1 MRRPALAVLGLV
13 ALQACVFRSADQP
26 RFFRPTSA
34 MLDAADAEQP
44 IGAGF
49 PIRLRPVRAEP
60 FLRERIVWRVSD
72 VEYGSY
78 EQRRW
83 LDLPAHYVES
93 ALAARLQTTPGLRL
107 TDDLIAAALHV
118 EVLAFDDVLAPQ
130 HEANVALAVAL
141 EDRTGAVHFR
151 RTFAA
156 RVAVASDEPAA
167 LAKAMGEALDQ
178 AVAQVADGVRES
190 ALRHPD
196 AASPRSSR
204 RRSAR

>member
-1 MRRPALAVLGLV
+1 MLGLV
-13 ALQACVFRSADQP
+13 ALKACVFRSADQP

-34 MLDAADAEQP
+34 MLEATDADP
-44 IGAGF
+44 PVGDGV
-49 PIRLRPVRAEP
+49 PIRLRGVRADP

-72 VEYGSY
+72 VEYGTY

-83 LDLPAHYVES
+83 LDLPAHYVDR
-93 ALAARLQTTPGLRL
+93 ALAARLRATPGLRL
-107 TDDLIAAALHV
+107 TDDLAALALHV
-118 EVLAFDDVLAPQ
+118 DVLAFDDVLSPQ
-130 HEANVALAVAL
+130 HEADVTLAVAL
-141 EDRTGAVHFR
+141 EDRTGAVLLR

-156 RVAVASDEPAA
+156 RVAVASDEPVA

-178 AVAQVADGVRES
+178 VVAQVADGVRES
-190 ALRHPD
+190 ALHRPD